1 MLLLQ
6 PAFVNNPLLG
16 AVILAGLFL
25 YEVEVGAGCV
35 LGGLAAT
42 TADLALGLH
51 PPADL
56 HSGVAAFNGVLVGT
70 VIPILFPAFYP
81 ALGRS
86 PAMWA
91 AVALGAVTSVFVARA
106 FGNLLSK
113 FDVPY
118 MALPFN
124 LIAVCIFLTLQPV
137 QLGSDLLPAEAEAS
151 TVSPDLYENETLAS
165 ANVSL
170 SWEQVG
176 RGVVVSMGQVYAVSE
191 VEPSIVINLAVLLSS
206 PLLFLVSSLGAALAS
221 LLSLAFLEPT
231 EYETIYSGLW
241 GYNGLL
247 AMAAASCVFFPLTLH
262 SFVTGLVNVAA
273 TVFVQRALQRNMDT
287 VQEATANNNFLPEG
301 ALINY
306 VIRS

>member
-1 MLLLQ
+1 M
-6 PAFVNNPLLG
+6 NNPLLG

-91 AVALGAVTSVFVARA
+91 AVALGAVTSVFIARA

-137 QLGSDLLPAEAEAS
+137 QLGRDLLPAEAEAEAT
-151 TVSPDLYENETLAS
+151 TVSPDLYDNETLAS

-176 RGVVVSMGQVYAVSE
+176 RGVLVSMGQVYAVSE

-221 LLSLAFLEPT
+221 LLSLTFLEPG

-262 SFVTGLVNVAA
+262 SFVAGLVNVAA

-287 VQEATANNNFLPEG
+287 VQEATTHNPFFPVLREHS
-301 ALINY
+301 Y
-306 VIRS
+306 VISW